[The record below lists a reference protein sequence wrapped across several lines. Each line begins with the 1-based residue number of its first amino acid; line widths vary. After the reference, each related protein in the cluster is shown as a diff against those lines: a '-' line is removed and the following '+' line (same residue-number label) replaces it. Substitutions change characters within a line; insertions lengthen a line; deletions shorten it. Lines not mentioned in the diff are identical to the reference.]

1 MSRSAA
7 PWPAG
12 APCWVDCQVDDPA
25 RAAAFYAGLLGWG
38 FGEHD
43 AATDGYL
50 TASLDGA
57 KAAGIG
63 PKASGAGMPSVW
75 HTYFA
80 VDDVDAAAA
89 SVAATGGT
97 VLMMPFNVGT
107 SGRMAM
113 AADPR
118 GATFGLWRGTGL
130 PGADVTHRCGAYGW
144 SELRTPDTGRAARF
158 YEWLFGWAFADA
170 SPPADDAWLF
180 IPGGT
185 GAPGGV
191 VRFDPAAGAGAGGAS
206 WAVGFLVADLGT
218 ALGRVDEL
226 GGVAPPEGRDGPRG
240 REALVAGACGETFL
254 LVEPGGP
261 PGARP

>member
-158 YEWLFGWAFADA
+158 YEWLFGWAFADGDA
-170 SPPADDAWLF
+170 RVIVLGSAVESYFSAGADLKAF
-180 IPGGT
+180 QGMKSAGFPGTLPNPYRERSTVNLHYQLSTYLGT
-185 GAPGGV
+185 GAP
-191 VRFDPAAGAGAGGAS
+191 
-206 WAVGFLVADLGT
+206 
-218 ALGRVDEL
+218 
-226 GGVAPPEGRDGPRG
+226 RG
-240 REALVAGACGETFL
+240 LDH
-254 LVEPGGP
+254 
-261 PGARP
+261 